1 MADRNPLER
10 AREHIV
16 VSPLRPLLDAG
27 ERVTARLHV
36 RDPDTG
42 HRGIVAATPARCVVY
57 WGLRHPARVIPW
69 EELTGWR
76 MAEQARGGPLLRLHT
91 ADDEVAVQI
100 PASSR
105 ARMRK
110 LAVLL
115 ARLREHAPAHAQ
127 GPHRSPDTMDLRTER
142 RDLRAHTRRLAV
154 TVLGVLVILLG
165 GLFASPF
172 VPGPGALTALAG
184 LAILAREYDWA
195 SDIHQWFEGQ
205 IERVWEWRRRRRRR
219 RKAQRDRQREREPQR
234 Q

>member
-1 MADRNPLER
+1 MLDR
-10 AREHIV
+10 ARQHV
-16 VSPLRPLLDAG
+16 VVTPLRPLLAEG
-27 ERVTARLHV
+27 EPVTARVHV
-36 RDPDTG
+36 RDPEDG
-42 HRGIVAATPARCVVY
+42 RRGIVATAPSRCVVY

-76 MAEQARGGPLLRLHT
+76 MAEQRRGGPLLRLHT
-91 ADDEVAVQI
+91 ADDEIAVQI

-110 LAVLL
+110 LAAVL

-142 RDLRAHTRRLAV
+142 RDLRAHTRRLVV
-154 TVLGVLVILLG
+154 TVLGVAVILLG

-219 RKAQRDRQREREPQR
+219 RTARRTQELQSR
-234 Q
+234 